1 MAQNQNNQG
10 KDKRGFASMD
20 EEKQR
25 EIAKKGGEASHGG
38 GRPAGSQNNQ

>member
-10 KDKRGFASMD
+10 NKERGFASMD

-25 EIAKKGGEASHGG
+25 EISKKGGESSHGG
-38 GRPAGSQNNQ
+38 GRPSGSQNQ